1 MATCYIAKNW
11 RHSMDFSNS
20 ISNLFGKS
28 PIKPLQEHMALV
40 VTCASH
46 LEPFFEAVIAN
57 KWSEA
62 GGIFDTISD
71 DENQADDLKKQFRLN
86 MPKSL
91 FMPVSRGDL
100 LGILAQQDNIANTAK
115 DVCGIVLGRQMDI
128 PSSLQADFI
137 AYVKSAI
144 ETCEKARKAIDELDE
159 LLETGFTGQEVK
171 FVKKLIRD
179 LDAQEQKVDKRER
192 KLRHRL
198 FKMEEDIPPVHVM
211 FLYNVIDNIGA
222 IADTAEQ
229 VGNQLELLLA
239 K

>member
-1 MATCYIAKNW
+1 MV
-11 RHSMDFSNS
+11 FSNS

-28 PIKPLQEHMALV
+28 PIRPLQEHMQLV
-40 VTCASH
+40 VACASQ
-46 LEPFFEAVIAN
+46 LEPFFEAVLVDDWKGA
-57 KWSEA
+57 SD
-62 GGIFDTISD
+62 IFDKIAD
-71 DENQADDLKKQFRLN
+71 DENRADELKKQFRLN

-91 FMPVSRGDL
+91 FMPMSRGDL
-100 LGILAQQDNIANTAK
+100 LGILAQQDNIANATK
-115 DVCGIVLGRQMDI
+115 DICGIVLGREMDI
-128 PSSLQADFI
+128 PSVLQSDFI

-144 ETCEKARKAIDELDE
+144 ETCEKALKAIDELDE

-179 LDAQEQKVDKRER
+179 LDTQEQKVDKRER

-198 FKMEEDIPPVHVM
+198 FKIEAEMPPVHVI
-211 FLYNVIDNIGA
+211 FLYNVIDNIGGV
-222 IADTAEQ
+222 ADTAEQ

>member
-1 MATCYIAKNW
+1 MV
-11 RHSMDFSNS
+11 FSNS

-28 PIKPLQEHMALV
+28 PIKPLQEHMSLV
-40 VTCASH
+40 VECASK
-46 LEPFFEAVIAN
+46 LEPFFEAVLADEWQN
-57 KWSEA
+57 ASD
-62 GGIFDTISD
+62 IFDQIAD
-71 DENQADDLKKQFRLN
+71 DENRADDLKKQFRLN

-91 FMPVSRGDL
+91 FMPMSRGDL
-100 LGILAQQDNIANTAK
+100 LGILAQQDNIANATK
-115 DVCGIVLGRQMDI
+115 DVCGLVLGREMAI
-128 PSSLQADFI
+128 PSVLQSDFI

-144 ETCEKARKAIDELDE
+144 QTCEKARKAIEELDE

-171 FVKKLIRD
+171 FVQKLIRD

-192 KLRHRL
+192 NLRHRL
-198 FKMEEDIPPVHVM
+198 FKIEAEIPPVHVM
-211 FLYNVIDNIGA
+211 FLYNIIDNIGG

>member
-1 MATCYIAKNW
+1 MV
-11 RHSMDFSNS
+11 FSNS

-28 PIKPLQEHMALV
+28 PIRPLQEHMALV
-40 VTCASH
+40 VECASK
-46 LEPFFEAVIAN
+46 LESFFEAVLADD
-57 KWSEA
+57 WQSA
-62 GGIFDTISD
+62 SDIFDKIAD
-71 DENQADDLKKQFRLN
+71 DENGADELKKQFRLN

-91 FMPVSRGDL
+91 FMPMSRGDL
-100 LGILAQQDNIANTAK
+100 LGILAQQDNIANATK
-115 DVCGIVLGRQMDI
+115 DICGIVLGREMDI
-128 PSSLQADFI
+128 PSVLQSDFI

-144 ETCEKARKAIDELDE
+144 ETCEKALKAIDELDE

-179 LDAQEQKVDKRER
+179 LDTQEQKVDKRER

-198 FKMEEDIPPVHVM
+198 FKIEAEMPPVHVI
-211 FLYNVIDNIGA
+211 FLYNVIDNIGGV
-222 IADTAEQ
+222 ADTAEQ

>member
-1 MATCYIAKNW
+1 MV
-11 RHSMDFSNS
+11 FSNP

-28 PIKPLQEHMALV
+28 PIRPLQEHMQLV
-40 VTCASH
+40 VACASQ
-46 LEPFFEAVIAN
+46 LEPFFEAVIVDDWKGA
-57 KWSEA
+57 SD
-62 GGIFDTISD
+62 IFDKIAD
-71 DENQADDLKKQFRLN
+71 DENRADELKKQFRLN

-91 FMPVSRGDL
+91 FMPMSRGDL
-100 LGILAQQDNIANTAK
+100 LGILAQQDNIANATK
-115 DVCGIVLGRQMDI
+115 DICGIVLGREMDI
-128 PSSLQADFI
+128 PSVLQSDFI

-144 ETCEKARKAIDELDE
+144 ETCEKALKAIDELDE

-179 LDAQEQKVDKRER
+179 LDSQEQKVDKRER

-198 FKMEEDIPPVHVM
+198 FKIEAEMPPVHVI
-211 FLYNVIDNIGA
+211 FLYNVIDNIGGV
-222 IADTAEQ
+222 ADTAEQ

>member
-1 MATCYIAKNW
+1 MV
-11 RHSMDFSNS
+11 FSNS

-28 PIKPLQEHMALV
+28 PIRPLQEHMQLV
-40 VTCASH
+40 VACASQ
-46 LEPFFEAVIAN
+46 LEPFFEAVLADDW
-57 KWSEA
+57 KGASD
-62 GGIFDTISD
+62 IFDKIAD
-71 DENQADDLKKQFRLN
+71 DENRADELKKQFRLN

-91 FMPVSRGDL
+91 FMPMSRGDL
-100 LGILAQQDNIANTAK
+100 LGILAQQDNIANATK
-115 DVCGIVLGRQMDI
+115 DICGIVLGREMDI
-128 PSSLQADFI
+128 PSVLQSDFI

-144 ETCEKARKAIDELDE
+144 ETCEKALKAIDELDE

-179 LDAQEQKVDKRER
+179 LDTQEQKVDKRER

-198 FKMEEDIPPVHVM
+198 FKIEAEIPPVHVM
-211 FLYNVIDNIGA
+211 FLYNVIDNIGGV
-222 IADTAEQ
+222 ADTAEQ

>member
-1 MATCYIAKNW
+1 MV
-11 RHSMDFSNS
+11 FSNS

-28 PIKPLQEHMALV
+28 PIKPLQEHMSLV
-40 VTCASH
+40 VECASK
-46 LEPFFEAVIAN
+46 LEPFFEAVLADEWQN
-57 KWSEA
+57 ASD
-62 GGIFDTISD
+62 IFDQIAD
-71 DENQADDLKKQFRLN
+71 DENRADDLKKQFRLN

-91 FMPVSRGDL
+91 FMPMSRGDL
-100 LGILAQQDNIANTAK
+100 LGILAQQDNIANATK
-115 DVCGIVLGRQMDI
+115 DVCGLVLGREMAI
-128 PSSLQADFI
+128 PSVLQSDFI

-144 ETCEKARKAIDELDE
+144 QTCEKARKAIEELDE

-171 FVKKLIRD
+171 FVQKLIRD

-192 KLRHRL
+192 KLWHRL
-198 FKMEEDIPPVHVM
+198 FKIEAEIPPVHVM
-211 FLYNVIDNIGA
+211 FLYNIIDNIGG

>member
-1 MATCYIAKNW
+1 MV
-11 RHSMDFSNS
+11 FSNS

-28 PIKPLQEHMALV
+28 PIRPLQEHMSLV
-40 VTCASH
+40 VECASK
-46 LEPFFEAVIAN
+46 LEPFFEAVLADDWQNASDIFGKIA
-57 KWSEA
+57 
-62 GGIFDTISD
+62 D
-71 DENQADDLKKQFRLN
+71 DENGADELKKQFRLN

-91 FMPVSRGDL
+91 FMPMSRSDL
-100 LGILAQQDNIANTAK
+100 LGILSQQDNIANATK
-115 DVCGIVLGRQMDI
+115 DVCGLVLGREMAI
-128 PSSLQADFI
+128 PSVLQSDFI
-137 AYVKSAI
+137 TYVKSAV
-144 ETCEKARKAIDELDE
+144 ETCEKARKAINELDE

-179 LDAQEQKVDKRER
+179 LDTQEKKVDKRER

-198 FKMEEDIPPVHVM
+198 FKIEAEIPPVHVM
-211 FLYNVIDNIGA
+211 FLYNIIDNIGG

>member
-1 MATCYIAKNW
+1 MV
-11 RHSMDFSNS
+11 FSNP

-28 PIKPLQEHMALV
+28 PIRPLQEHMCLV
-40 VTCASH
+40 VNCASY

-57 KWSEA
+57 KWSVA
-62 GGIFDTISD
+62 SDVFDKIAA
-71 DENQADDLKKQFRLN
+71 DENEADDLKKQFRLN

-115 DVCGIVLGRQMDI
+115 DVCGIVLGREMNI
-128 PSSLQADFI
+128 PAALQTDFI

-179 LDAQEQKVDKRER
+179 LDTQEQKVDKKER

-198 FKMEEDIPPVHVM
+198 FKIEEEIPPVHVM
-211 FLYNVIDNIGA
+211 FLYNVIDNVGE
-222 IADTAEQ
+222 IADIAEQ

>member
-1 MATCYIAKNW
+1 MV
-11 RHSMDFSNS
+11 FSNS

-28 PIKPLQEHMALV
+28 PIKPLQEHMSLV
-40 VTCASH
+40 VECASK
-46 LEPFFEAVIAN
+46 LEPFFEAVLADEWQN
-57 KWSEA
+57 ASD
-62 GGIFDTISD
+62 IFDQIAD
-71 DENQADDLKKQFRLN
+71 DENRADDLKKQFRLN

-91 FMPVSRGDL
+91 FMPMSRGDL
-100 LGILAQQDNIANTAK
+100 LGILAQQDNIANATK
-115 DVCGIVLGRQMDI
+115 DVCGLVLGREMAI
-128 PSSLQADFI
+128 PSVLQSDFI

-144 ETCEKARKAIDELDE
+144 QTCEKARKAIEELDE

-171 FVKKLIRD
+171 FVQKLIRD

-198 FKMEEDIPPVHVM
+198 FKIEAEIPPVHVM
-211 FLYNVIDNIGA
+211 FLYNIIDNIGG

>member
-1 MATCYIAKNW
+1 MI
-11 RHSMDFSNS
+11 MVFSNS

-28 PIKPLQEHMALV
+28 PIRPLQEHMQLV
-40 VTCASH
+40 VACASQ
-46 LEPFFEAVIAN
+46 LEPFFEAVLVDDWKGA
-57 KWSEA
+57 SD
-62 GGIFDTISD
+62 IFDKIAD
-71 DENQADDLKKQFRLN
+71 DENRADELKKQFRLN

-91 FMPVSRGDL
+91 FMPMSRGDL
-100 LGILAQQDNIANTAK
+100 LGILAQQDNIANATK
-115 DVCGIVLGRQMDI
+115 DICGIVLGREMDI
-128 PSSLQADFI
+128 PSVLQSDFI

-144 ETCEKARKAIDELDE
+144 ETCEKALKAIDELDE

-179 LDAQEQKVDKRER
+179 LDTQEQKVDKRER

-198 FKMEEDIPPVHVM
+198 FKIEAEMPPVHVI
-211 FLYNVIDNIGA
+211 FLYNVIDNIGGV
-222 IADTAEQ
+222 ADTAEQ

>member
-1 MATCYIAKNW
+1 MV
-11 RHSMDFSNS
+11 FSNS

-28 PIKPLQEHMALV
+28 PIRPLQEHMQLV
-40 VTCASH
+40 VACASQ
-46 LEPFFEAVIAN
+46 LEPFFEAVLVDDWKGA
-57 KWSEA
+57 SD
-62 GGIFDTISD
+62 IFDKIAE
-71 DENQADDLKKQFRLN
+71 DENRADELKKQFRLN

-91 FMPVSRGDL
+91 FMPMSRGDL
-100 LGILAQQDNIANTAK
+100 LGILAQQDNIANATK
-115 DVCGIVLGRQMDI
+115 DICGIVLGREMDI
-128 PSSLQADFI
+128 PSVLQSDFI

-144 ETCEKARKAIDELDE
+144 ETCEKALKAIDELDE

-179 LDAQEQKVDKRER
+179 LDTQEQKVDKRER

-198 FKMEEDIPPVHVM
+198 FKIEAEMPPVHVI
-211 FLYNVIDNIGA
+211 FLYNVIDNIGGV
-222 IADTAEQ
+222 ADTAEQ

>member
-1 MATCYIAKNW
+1 MV
-11 RHSMDFSNS
+11 FSNS

-28 PIKPLQEHMALV
+28 PIKPLQEHMSLV
-40 VTCASH
+40 VECASK
-46 LEPFFEAVIAN
+46 LEPFFEAVLADEWQN
-57 KWSEA
+57 ASD
-62 GGIFDTISD
+62 IFDQIAD
-71 DENQADDLKKQFRLN
+71 DENGADDLKKQFRLN

-91 FMPVSRGDL
+91 FMPMSRGDL
-100 LGILAQQDNIANTAK
+100 LGILAQQDNIANATK
-115 DVCGIVLGRQMDI
+115 DVCGLVLGREMAI
-128 PSSLQADFI
+128 PSVLQSDFI

-144 ETCEKARKAIDELDE
+144 QTCEKARKAIEELDE

-198 FKMEEDIPPVHVM
+198 FKIEAEIPPVHVM
-211 FLYNVIDNIGA
+211 FLYNIIDNIGG

>member
-1 MATCYIAKNW
+1 MV
-11 RHSMDFSNS
+11 FSNS

-28 PIKPLQEHMALV
+28 PIRPLQEHMQLV
-40 VTCASH
+40 VACASQ
-46 LEPFFEAVIAN
+46 LEPFFEAVIVDDWKGA
-57 KWSEA
+57 SD
-62 GGIFDTISD
+62 IFDKIAD
-71 DENQADDLKKQFRLN
+71 DENRADELKKQFRLN

-91 FMPVSRGDL
+91 FMPMSRGDL
-100 LGILAQQDNIANTAK
+100 LGILAQQDNIANATK
-115 DVCGIVLGRQMDI
+115 DICGIVLGREMDI
-128 PSSLQADFI
+128 PSVLQSDFI

-144 ETCEKARKAIDELDE
+144 ETCEKALKAIDELDE

-179 LDAQEQKVDKRER
+179 LDTQEQKVDKRER

-198 FKMEEDIPPVHVM
+198 FKIEAEMPPVHVI
-211 FLYNVIDNIGA
+211 FLYNVIDNIGGV
-222 IADTAEQ
+222 ADTAEQ

>member
-1 MATCYIAKNW
+1 MV
-11 RHSMDFSNS
+11 FSNS

-28 PIKPLQEHMALV
+28 PIRPLQEHMQLV
-40 VTCASH
+40 VACASQ
-46 LEPFFEAVIAN
+46 LEPFFEAVLVDDWKGA
-57 KWSEA
+57 SD
-62 GGIFDTISD
+62 IFDKIAD
-71 DENQADDLKKQFRLN
+71 DENRADELKKQFRLN

-91 FMPVSRGDL
+91 FMPMSRGDL
-100 LGILAQQDNIANTAK
+100 LGILAQQDNIANATK
-115 DVCGIVLGRQMDI
+115 DICGIVLGREMDI
-128 PSSLQADFI
+128 PSVLQSDFI

-144 ETCEKARKAIDELDE
+144 ETCEKALKAIDELDE

-179 LDAQEQKVDKRER
+179 LDSQEQKVDKRER

-198 FKMEEDIPPVHVM
+198 FKIEAEMPPVHVM
-211 FLYNVIDNIGA
+211 FLYNVIDNIGGV
-222 IADTAEQ
+222 ADTAEQ

>member
-1 MATCYIAKNW
+1 MT
-11 RHSMDFSNS
+11 MVFSNS

-28 PIKPLQEHMALV
+28 PIRPLQEHMQLV
-40 VTCASH
+40 VACASQ
-46 LEPFFEAVIAN
+46 LEPFFEAVLVDDWKGA
-57 KWSEA
+57 SD
-62 GGIFDTISD
+62 IFDKIAD
-71 DENQADDLKKQFRLN
+71 DENRADELKKQFRLN

-91 FMPVSRGDL
+91 FMPMSRGDL
-100 LGILAQQDNIANTAK
+100 LGILAQQDNIANATK
-115 DVCGIVLGRQMDI
+115 DICGIVLGREMDI
-128 PSSLQADFI
+128 PSVLQSDFI

-144 ETCEKARKAIDELDE
+144 ETCEKALKAIDELDE

-179 LDAQEQKVDKRER
+179 LDTQEQKVDKRER

-198 FKMEEDIPPVHVM
+198 FKIEAEIPPVHVM
-211 FLYNVIDNIGA
+211 FLYNVIDNIGGV
-222 IADTAEQ
+222 ADTAEQ

>member
-1 MATCYIAKNW
+1 
-11 RHSMDFSNS
+11 
-20 ISNLFGKS
+20 
-28 PIKPLQEHMALV
+28 LQEHMTMV
-40 VTCASH
+40 VKCASH

-57 KWSEA
+57 EWSKA
-62 GGIFDTISD
+62 SKIFDKISN

-100 LGILAQQDNIANTAK
+100 LGILAQQDAIANIAK
-115 DVCGIVLGRQMDI
+115 DVSGIVLGREMDI
-128 PSSLQADFI
+128 PSTLQTDFI
-137 AYVKSAI
+137 AFVKSTI
-144 ETCEKARKAIDELDE
+144 ETCEKARKAIEELDE

-171 FVKKLIRD
+171 FVKKLIRE
-179 LDAQEQKVDKRER
+179 LDSQEQKVDKKER

-198 FKMEEDIPPVHVM
+198 FNIEADMPPVHVM

>member
-1 MATCYIAKNW
+1 MV
-11 RHSMDFSNS
+11 FSNS

-28 PIKPLQEHMALV
+28 PIRPLQEHMQLV
-40 VTCASH
+40 VACASQ
-46 LEPFFEAVIAN
+46 LEPFFEAVLVDDWKGA
-57 KWSEA
+57 SD
-62 GGIFDTISD
+62 IFDKIAD
-71 DENQADDLKKQFRLN
+71 DENRADELKKQFRLN

-91 FMPVSRGDL
+91 FMPMSRGDL
-100 LGILAQQDNIANTAK
+100 LGILAQQDNIANATK
-115 DVCGIVLGRQMDI
+115 DICGIVLGREMDI
-128 PSSLQADFI
+128 PSVLQSDFI

-144 ETCEKARKAIDELDE
+144 ETCEKALKAIDELDE

-179 LDAQEQKVDKRER
+179 LDSQEQKVDKRER

-198 FKMEEDIPPVHVM
+198 FKIEAEMPPVHVI
-211 FLYNVIDNIGA
+211 FLYNVIDNIGGV
-222 IADTAEQ
+222 ADTAEQ

>member
-1 MATCYIAKNW
+1 MV
-11 RHSMDFSNS
+11 FSNS

-28 PIKPLQEHMALV
+28 PIRPLQEHMSLV
-40 VTCASH
+40 VACASQ
-46 LEPFFEAVIAN
+46 LESFFEAVLASDW
-57 KWSEA
+57 KSA
-62 GGIFDTISD
+62 SDIFDKIAD
-71 DENQADDLKKQFRLN
+71 DENHADELKKQFRLN

-91 FMPVSRGDL
+91 FMPMSRGDL
-100 LGILAQQDNIANTAK
+100 LGILAQQDNIANATK
-115 DVCGIVLGRQMDI
+115 DICGIVLGREMDI
-128 PSSLQADFI
+128 PSVLQSDFI

-144 ETCEKARKAIDELDE
+144 ETCEKALKAIDELDE

-198 FKMEEDIPPVHVM
+198 FKIETEMPPVHVM
-211 FLYNVIDNIGA
+211 FLYIIIDNIGGV
-222 IADTAEQ
+222 ADTAEQ

>member
-1 MATCYIAKNW
+1 MV
-11 RHSMDFSNS
+11 FSNS

-28 PIKPLQEHMALV
+28 PIKPLQEHMSLV
-40 VTCASH
+40 VECASK
-46 LEPFFEAVIAN
+46 LEPFFEAVLADEWQN
-57 KWSEA
+57 ASD
-62 GGIFDTISD
+62 IFDQIAD
-71 DENQADDLKKQFRLN
+71 DENRADDLKKQFRLN

-91 FMPVSRGDL
+91 FMPMSRGYL
-100 LGILAQQDNIANTAK
+100 LGILAQQDNIANATK
-115 DVCGIVLGRQMDI
+115 DVCGLVLGREMAI
-128 PSSLQADFI
+128 PSVLQSDFI

-144 ETCEKARKAIDELDE
+144 QTCEKARKAIEELDE
-159 LLETGFTGQEVK
+159 LLETCFTGQEVK
-171 FVKKLIRD
+171 FVQKLIRD

-198 FKMEEDIPPVHVM
+198 FKIEAEIPPVHVM
-211 FLYNVIDNIGA
+211 FLYNIIDNIGG

>member
-1 MATCYIAKNW
+1 MV
-11 RHSMDFSNS
+11 FSNS

-28 PIKPLQEHMALV
+28 PIRPLQEHMQLV
-40 VTCASH
+40 VACASQ
-46 LEPFFEAVIAN
+46 LEPFFEAVIVDDWKGA
-57 KWSEA
+57 SD
-62 GGIFDTISD
+62 IFDKIAD
-71 DENQADDLKKQFRLN
+71 DENRADELKKQFRLN

-91 FMPVSRGDL
+91 FMPMSRGDL
-100 LGILAQQDNIANTAK
+100 LGILAQQDNIANATK
-115 DVCGIVLGRQMDI
+115 DICGIVLGREMDI
-128 PSSLQADFI
+128 PSVLQSDFI

-144 ETCEKARKAIDELDE
+144 ETCEKALKAIDELDE

-179 LDAQEQKVDKRER
+179 LDTQEQKVDKRER

-198 FKMEEDIPPVHVM
+198 FKIEAEMPPVHVM
-211 FLYNVIDNIGA
+211 FLYNVIDNIGGV
-222 IADTAEQ
+222 ADTAEQ

>member
-1 MATCYIAKNW
+1 MVFN
-11 RHSMDFSNS
+11 NS
-20 ISNLFGKS
+20 ISNLIGKS

-40 VTCASH
+40 VNCAALAH
-46 LEPFFEAVIAN
+46 PFFEAVIDENWALA
-57 KWSEA
+57 ED
-62 GGIFDTISD
+62 IFSQIAEG
-71 DENQADDLKKQFRLN
+71 ENQADDLKKQFRLN

-100 LGILAQQDNIANTAK
+100 LGMLSQQDNIANTAK
-115 DVCGIVLGRQMDI
+115 DVCGIVLGREMNI
-128 PSSLQADFI
+128 PAALQTDFLG
-137 AYVKSAI
+137 YVNSTV
-144 ETCEKARKAIDELDE
+144 ETCEKAKKAINELDE

-179 LDAQEQKVDKRER
+179 LDAQEQKVDKKER

-198 FKMEEDIPPVHVM
+198 FKIEDQLPPVHVM
-211 FLYNVIDNIGA
+211 FLYSTIDNIGE
-222 IADTAEQ
+222 IADIAER

>member
-1 MATCYIAKNW
+1 MV
-11 RHSMDFSNS
+11 FSNS

-28 PIKPLQEHMALV
+28 PIRPLQEHMSLAV
-40 VTCASH
+40 NCASL
-46 LEPFFEAVIAN
+46 LEPFFEAVVATD
-57 KWSEA
+57 WTTASD
-62 GGIFDTISD
+62 IFDQIVVG
-71 DENQADDLKKQFRLN
+71 ENQADDLKKQFRLN
-86 MPKSL
+86 MPNSL

-115 DVCGIVLGRQMDI
+115 DVCGIVLGREMNI
-128 PSSLQADFI
+128 PASLQSDFVG
-137 AYVKSAI
+137 YVKSAI

-171 FVKKLIRD
+171 FVKKLIRE
-179 LDAQEQKVDKRER
+179 LDTQEQKVDKKER

-198 FKMEEDIPPVHVM
+198 FKIEEKIPPVHVM
-211 FLYNVIDNIGA
+211 FLYNVIDNIGE
-222 IADTAEQ
+222 IADIAER